1 MQLIYVPGWQSLGN
15 ICLFTTFEFPV
26 QQNAFYDFLWE
37 ATRAIQGWKTNVLT
51 KISWKNVKRWQR
63 VNISNDGDDYDDW
76 YDKSGDLDDKRS
88 PWSVWSK
95 TNKLCSSLSALDWKR
110 CDLLF
115 DLPTKSELVHQE
127 PRLDFVSGRDCI
139 KYFIVN
145 TFVRWVI
152 LDLRDVT
159 QLHSSGISTYI
170 IIITLSVKR
179 PVFDI
184 FRILYIKKGV
194 NSRL

>member
-15 ICLFTTFEFPV
+15 IYLFTTFEFPV

-51 KISWKNVKRWQR
+51 KISWNNVKQWQR

-95 TNKLCSSLSALDWKR
+95 TNKLSSSLSALDWKR

-127 PRLDFVSGRDCI
+127 PRLDVVSGRDCI
-139 KYFIVN
+139 KYFIVK
-145 TFVRWVI
+145 TFVRWSHTWSKGCNTTP
-152 LDLRDVT
+152 LLRDF
-159 QLHSSGISTYI
+159 YI
-170 IIITLSVKR
+170 YHHINLKCQKARVWHFQNPI
-179 PVFDI
+179 
-184 FRILYIKKGV
+184 Y
-194 NSRL
+194 

>member
-51 KISWKNVKRWQR
+51 KISWNNVKQWQR

-127 PRLDFVSGRDCI
+127 PRLDFVSGKDCI

-145 TFVRWVI
+145 TFVRGVI

-170 IIITLSVKR
+170 IILTLSVKR

>member
-15 ICLFTTFEFPV
+15 IYLFTTFEFPV

-63 VNISNDGDDYDDW
+63 VNISNDGNDDDDW
-76 YDKSGDLDDKRS
+76 YDKSGDFDDKRS

-95 TNKLCSSLSALDWKR
+95 TNKLSSSLSALDWKR

-127 PRLDFVSGRDCI
+127 PRLNFVSGKDCI

-145 TFVRWVI
+145 TFGE
-152 LDLRDVT
+152 L
-159 QLHSSGISTYI
+159 
-170 IIITLSVKR
+170 K
-179 PVFDI
+179 
-184 FRILYIKKGV
+184 
-194 NSRL
+194 